1 MENYQKDLQSHCRQL
16 PLGTMSSSSCAAA
29 APATAMSVAEALIV
43 ANWVKDAIYR
53 IDKCQNQIADN
64 ATWEE
69 LNIIKNKLSSVCHTL
84 GLKDLE

>member
-1 MENYQKDLQSHCRQL
+1 
-16 PLGTMSSSSCAAA
+16 MSSSYAATSS
-29 APATAMSVAEALIV
+29 ATALSKSEALIV

-53 IDKCQNQIADN
+53 IDKCQNHVADN

>member
-53 IDKCQNQIADN
+53 RDKCQNQIADN

>member
-43 ANWVKDAIYR
+43 AEQVKKAIYR
-53 IDKCQNQIADN
+53 IDKCQNYIADS
-64 ATWEE
+64 ATWAE
-69 LNIIKNKLSSVCHTL
+69 LNSIKIQLASVCYTL